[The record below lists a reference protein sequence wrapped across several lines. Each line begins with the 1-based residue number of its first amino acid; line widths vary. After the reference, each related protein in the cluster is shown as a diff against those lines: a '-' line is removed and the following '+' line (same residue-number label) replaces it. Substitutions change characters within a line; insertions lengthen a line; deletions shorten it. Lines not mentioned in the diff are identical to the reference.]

1 VTRQPRRKSCRVPRR
16 LFLALGALL
25 VSGCSGWARV
35 HVIPAEVERMS
46 PHRPLVKCHDL
57 SEAYFWL
64 NQDNELCVA
73 LSRGSAEKR
82 QAFDLSLVLPEEP
95 AGPGRYYQV
104 NRRTLRALI
113 RDGGPPRRYGS
124 YRGMVRV
131 WYDEGDPDVLNGR
144 FRIWANEQEY
154 KFWMDYWT
162 NDREVMLVGE
172 FKAVRDPVRGGE
184 VLGRTEAEE
193 LKRGPPVGRLR
204 PVTGPPIAPEPEQQ
218 P

>member
-1 VTRQPRRKSCRVPRR
+1 
-16 LFLALGALL
+16 

-35 HVIPAEVERMS
+35 HVVPAEAERMS
-46 PHRPLVKCHDL
+46 PHRPLVKRHDL
-57 SEAYFWL
+57 PEAYFWV
-64 NQDNELCVA
+64 NQGNELCVA
-73 LSRGSAEKR
+73 LSRGSVQR
-82 QAFDLSLVLPEEP
+82 RRAFDLSLVLPEEP
-95 AGPGRYYQV
+95 AGQGRYYLV

-131 WYDEGDPDVLNGR
+131 WYDEGDPEVLNGR
-144 FRIWANEQEY
+144 FRIWTNEQEY

-172 FKAVRDPVRGGE
+172 FKAVRDPARG
-184 VLGRTEAEE
+184 LGLLQRTEAEE
-193 LKRGPPVGRLR
+193 LKRGPPVGRPR
-204 PVTGPPIAPEPEQQ
+204 PVTGPPVEPEPRQQ